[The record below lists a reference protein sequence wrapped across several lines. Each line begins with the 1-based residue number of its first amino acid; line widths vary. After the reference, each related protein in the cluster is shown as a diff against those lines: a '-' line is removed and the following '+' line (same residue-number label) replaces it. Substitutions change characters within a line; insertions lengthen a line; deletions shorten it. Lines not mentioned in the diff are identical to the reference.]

1 MRYATNSTRTIK
13 TANTFLVLDIIRK
26 SGQITIEEIV
36 HTSQLSRPTVL
47 SIIEDQVQR
56 SVIERTGFAESSV
69 GRQPVLYA
77 LNTSSFFSIGID
89 FEFPPVR
96 LTVVDLSGAIRYEKM
111 WTCSFSMDKDSI
123 IQLLVQ
129 NIQLALDFMQITCEN
144 IIGIGL
150 GTPGTVNK
158 KTNMSEIISRIPE
171 WNKAPL
177 SEILGDYFPVP
188 IYVRNDAHLM
198 SMAAQSNLMLDGQ
211 DFLYIAYRTGIGMA
225 IIRDGILSEGSFGNS
240 GYIGHT
246 TVDING
252 DLCSCGRRGCLET
265 FASKATIERKYAQ
278 VKNLDSKVDFN
289 EILHLAGQN
298 DPLAVDILETAGMY
312 FGVAIAN
319 AVKMLDIYTI
329 VIDDLTCS
337 ADHIFIRSIQ
347 KTVDRYCQNYALQ
360 PIRVIP
366 NQLSKR
372 DYALGAAL
380 FVLDTFFQKPK
391 LKLSI

>member
-26 SGQITIEEIV
+26 SGQVTIEEIV
-36 HTSQLSRPTVL
+36 HTSHLSRPTVL
-47 SIIEDQVQR
+47 SIIEEQVQR
-56 SVIERTGFAESSV
+56 NVIERTGFAESSV
-69 GRQPVLYA
+69 GRQPMLYA

-96 LTVVDLSGAIRYEKM
+96 LTVVDLSGNIRYEKM
-111 WTCSFSMDKDSI
+111 WTCSFTMDKDSI

-129 NIQLALDFMQITCEN
+129 NIQLALDFMQITHEN

-150 GTPGTVNK
+150 GIPGTVNK

-177 SEILGDYFPVP
+177 SEILSDYFPVP

-198 SMAAQSNLMLDGQ
+198 SMAAQSNLMLDGH

-265 FASKATIERKYAQ
+265 FASKATIEHKYAQ
-278 VKNLDSKVDFN
+278 AKNLDSKADFN
-289 EILHLAGQN
+289 TILHLADQN
-298 DPLAVDILETAGMY
+298 DLLACDILETAGMY
-312 FGVAIAN
+312 FGIAIAN
-319 AVKMLDIYTI
+319 AVKILDIYTI
-329 VIDDLTCS
+329 VIDDITCT
-337 ADHIFIRSIQ
+337 ADHVFIRSIQ
-347 KTVDRYCQNYALQ
+347 KAVDRYCQNYALH
-360 PIRVIP
+360 PIRIIP
-366 NQLSKR
+366 NQLNKR